1 MLTVIDTQTCNIQS
15 VCNALKRIGADFEIA
30 TERDTVTSA
39 DAIILPGVGAIA
51 PAMTA
56 LRERGLVD
64 VLTEKASQGLPIF
77 GICLG
82 MQMLAES
89 STEHGD
95 HDGLGLIPG
104 NVIRLEISGPDCRV
118 PNIGW
123 YDCRPEGN
131 GVLFP
136 ASAKNQTFYFV
147 HSYHFACTDPASV
160 AATIDYGGQKIAAA
174 VEHGNVFG
182 VQFHPE
188 KSQDHGLALLDRF
201 VSHVKARN

>member
-30 TERDTVTSA
+30 TERDTLATA

-51 PAMTA
+51 PAMAA
-56 LRERGLVD
+56 LRERGLVN
-64 VLTEKASQGLPIF
+64 VLTEKASQGVPIL

-104 NVIRLEISGPDCRV
+104 SVIRLEISEPDCRV

-147 HSYHFACTDPASV
+147 HSYHFVCTDRTSV

-174 VEHGNVFG
+174 VERGNVFG

-201 VSHVKARN
+201 VTHIKAGN